1 VLGLERTR
9 AVYQRMFPDGVPFKV
24 VTIAGTNGKGSCVAM
39 LEQIYCDAGYQTGA
53 YSSPHLIHYAERVQ
67 INGLPVAEKDL
78 CEAFDC
84 VETWRDKTPLTY
96 FEFGTLAAL
105 YVFHQQKVDIAI
117 LEVGLGGRLDAV
129 NIIDADVA
137 LVTSIGLDHTEWLG
151 DNREVIGKEKAG
163 IFRPQRPAICADPD
177 PPASIAAVAKQV
189 GATLYPFGQSFFWEH
204 ADNSWVWKTIDRQ
217 RSGLPYPGMRG
228 RHQLNNAAAVLMVLE
243 LMADVLPVSQR
254 SIRLGLMAARLP
266 GRFQVV
272 PGQPLQV
279 FDVAH
284 NVEAAKV
291 LAESLEQQCIQGKT
305 RAVVAIMKDKPLME
319 IFRCMADPVDVWYLS
334 ELGTERSASCSQ
346 LQQAMV
352 DAGIELPRQA
362 CKSAIDA
369 YQAALAEAHPEDRIV
384 VFGSFYIVGDILKQL
399 NERA

>member
-53 YSSPHLIHYAERVQ
+53 YSSPHLIHYTERVQ
-67 INGLPVAEKDL
+67 INGLPIAEKEL

-84 VETWRDKTPLTY
+84 VETRRDKTPLTY

-105 YVFHQQKVDIAI
+105 YIFHQQKVDIVI

-163 IFRPQRPAICADPD
+163 IFRARRPAICADPD
-177 PPASIAAVAKQV
+177 PPASIATAAKQV
-189 GATLYPFGQSFFWEH
+189 GATLYSFGQSFFWEH
-204 ADNSWVWKTIDRQ
+204 ADNSWVWKTSDRQ
-217 RSGLPYPGMRG
+217 RSGLPYPSMRG
-228 RHQLNNAAAVLMVLE
+228 RHQLNNAAAVLMVIE

-254 SIRLGLMAARLP
+254 SIRQGLMAARLP

-291 LAESLEQQCIQGKT
+291 LAESLEQQCIKGKT

-319 IFRCMADPVDVWYLS
+319 IFRCMADRVDVWYLS

-352 DAGIELPRQA
+352 DAGIELPPQA
-362 CKSAIDA
+362 CKSVIDA
-369 YQAALAEAHPEDRIV
+369 YRAALAEAHPDDRIV